1 MAKAPPE
8 PPCILFDQ
16 REQAPLRFS
25 SAVTTE
31 RVLLPV
37 GDYSLR
43 GASDTVA
50 IERKRN
56 GEIQSC
62 CGVDRPRFIEQM
74 ERMRLFP
81 VRHLVIEGSWS
92 EVSLGISRSNIS
104 PLSVIGTLVKFA
116 SDWNIPVWFAEDA
129 SGAALLVERILLREA
144 KRLEL
149 AAKEAKKANK
159 ELERVKSLQ
168 DERVARNAAKWRAQG
183 KI

>member
-1 MAKAPPE
+1 MPKAPPE
-8 PPCILFDQ
+8 LPRILIDT

-31 RVLLPV
+31 TVTLTV

-43 GASDTVA
+43 GASDSVV

-74 ERMRLFP
+74 ERMRPFP

-129 SGAALLVERILLREA
+129 AGAALLVERILLREH

-149 AAKEAKKANK
+149 AAKEVERAERAKRQW
-159 ELERVKSLQ
+159 E
-168 DERVARNAAKWRAQG
+168 ARQK
-183 KI
+183 